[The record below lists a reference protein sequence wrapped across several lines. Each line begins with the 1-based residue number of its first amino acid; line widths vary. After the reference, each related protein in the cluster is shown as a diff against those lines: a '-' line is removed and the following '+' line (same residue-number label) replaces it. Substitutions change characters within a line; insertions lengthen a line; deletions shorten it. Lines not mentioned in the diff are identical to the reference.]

1 MNIAT
6 RLRRASPINRLAV
19 EQPHIARLREA
30 LLSQMD
36 VFGGLSPE
44 AMHNIAARLPM
55 ATVRSGQVIYEPGET
70 GEALFF
76 LKSGAVRVYRI
87 APDGRKLMIARFG
100 PGSTFGDM
108 ALAGQAMTGSF
119 AEAADDCTL
128 CIMSSTD
135 VEELLEQHPG
145 VAVRLV
151 KLLAGRLQD
160 AEQRA
165 ERLAYHTIPE
175 RLAATLLELKQGSVV
190 SGYSH
195 QDLAELL
202 GITRETV
209 TRALDDFKSQG
220 LVRVDRKRIE
230 LCDTGGL
237 SRIAGQP

>member
-1 MNIAT
+1 
-6 RLRRASPINRLAV
+6 
-19 EQPHIARLREA
+19 
-30 LLSQMD
+30 
-36 VFGGLSPE
+36 
-44 AMHNIAARLPM
+44 
-55 ATVRSGQVIYEPGET
+55 
-70 GEALFF
+70 
-76 LKSGAVRVYRI
+76 
-87 APDGRKLMIARFG
+87 MITRFG

-119 AEAADDCTL
+119 AEAAEDCTL

-151 KLLAGRLQD
+151 KLLAGRLQS

-175 RLAATLLELKQGSVV
+175 RLAVTLLELAQGSFVL
-190 SGYSH
+190 GYSH

-220 LVRVDRKRIE
+220 LVQVERKRIE
-230 LCDTGGL
+230 LCDADGL
-237 SRIAGQP
+237 SRIAGFEVKSKSRPA